1 MTQSFQ
7 VPTATLIDQN
17 EKAIDNVKLIMVCV
31 RVCGGGGEEREGSFV
46 TS

>member
-1 MTQSFQ
+1 MIQSLQ

-17 EKAIDNVKLIMVCV
+17 GKAIDNVKLIMVCV
-31 RVCGGGGEEREGSFV
+31 ACVGGGGGEGSFV